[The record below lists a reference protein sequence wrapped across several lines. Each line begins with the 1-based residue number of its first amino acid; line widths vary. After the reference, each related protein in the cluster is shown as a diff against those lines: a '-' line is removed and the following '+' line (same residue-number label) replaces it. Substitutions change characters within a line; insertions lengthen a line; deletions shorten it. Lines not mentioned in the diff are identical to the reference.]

1 MPVLTQQE
9 QNKKRIN
16 SDFYVEGFAANYE
29 RYILFDFDDGPIYE
43 QFHKENFRNT
53 DMSDV
58 IMQYDHSGR
67 VMARMS
73 NKTLIVEVSDSGLF
87 VAADLSKTDASRGL
101 YSDISTGMVTK
112 MSWAFLPGEVDY
124 DPEQRL
130 ITYKNIRKIYDVSA
144 VSLPAN
150 DTTSIGTRSFI
161 TAQMEFVRAKVR
173 EAAKKRLALK
183 LMLALSE

>member
-43 QFHKENFRNT
+43 QFQKENFRNT

-67 VMARMS
+67 VLARMI
-73 NKTLIVEVSDSGLF
+73 KT
-87 VAADLSKTDASRGL
+87 
-101 YSDISTGMVTK
+101 
-112 MSWAFLPGEVDY
+112 
-124 DPEQRL
+124 
-130 ITYKNIRKIYDVSA
+130 
-144 VSLPAN
+144 
-150 DTTSIGTRSFI
+150 
-161 TAQMEFVRAKVR
+161 
-173 EAAKKRLALK
+173 
-183 LMLALSE
+183 